1 MYYYKRN
8 IGDYHK
14 KAGRLTML
22 QHGAYSLLMDSIYDR
37 EEFPTMDDAIDW
49 AWASSK
55 DEIEAVEFVLRKFF
69 KLKDGLYLQKR
80 MTQEIEEYTGVC
92 SSNAIN
98 GKKGGRPKGAKNKPK
113 KTQPV
118 NIKTHS
124 VNIKTQI
131 NPSESELKPNQEPLT
146 TNQEPV
152 TINQEPSGSS
162 DRLESD
168 SDTSLNTMSDLQNY
182 DQMILDENVLVSI
195 ETGECKTPFERF
207 WDAYGK
213 KEKRI
218 PCEKKWKTKKL
229 DLMIDHLLADIAN
242 RDANCHK
249 WRIENGVRQFKSGPL
264 AYLNGELWNDDIQP
278 YPMGGQK
285 VTQQEKQQAEAD
297 EWANFE
303 KQHGSTGSNGDIQGE
318 YHEIN

>member
-1 MYYYKRN
+1 MREFQAEIKEVLSEFFLAD
-8 IGDYHK
+8 GDTFMHEKADKEIAAYHS
-14 KAGRLTML
+14 RLDV
-22 QHGAYSLLMDSIYDR
+22 ARS
-37 EEFPTMDDAIDW
+37 
-49 AWASSK
+49 
-55 DEIEAVEFVLRKFF
+55 
-69 KLKDGLYLQKR
+69 
-80 MTQEIEEYTGVC
+80 
-92 SSNAIN
+92 N
-98 GKKGGRPKGAKNKPK
+98 GKKGGRPKQTQSKPK
-113 KTQPV
+113 PNPEITQ
-118 NIKTHS
+118 S
-124 VNIKTQI
+124 VNLA
-131 NPSESELKPNQEPLT
+131 NPNLT
-146 TNQEPV
+146 TLKANKEPI
-152 TINQEPSGSS
+152 TNNKEPRAINQEPSGSS
-162 DRLESD
+162 ERLKSD

-229 DLMIDHLLADIAN
+229 DPIIDHLLADIAN

-297 EWANFE
+297 EWADFE
-303 KQHGSTGSNGDIQGE
+303 KQHGSNGSNGDIQGE